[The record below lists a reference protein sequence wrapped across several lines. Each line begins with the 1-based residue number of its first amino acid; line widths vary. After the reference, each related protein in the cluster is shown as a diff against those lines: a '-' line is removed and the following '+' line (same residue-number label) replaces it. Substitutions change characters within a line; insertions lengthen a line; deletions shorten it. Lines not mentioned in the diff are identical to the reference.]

1 MYLNVYNWILFKV
14 ESNFEN
20 LIIKSISVSY
30 ILKILLNF
38 ILENFKKIKINT
50 TNEYFFILL
59 LFSLITATVIALI
72 LKSDKVNNFLLKF
85 NIGRTTNKNIWD
97 DIIKNDTWVR
107 VFMTDNTSY
116 IGYFRYGEEN
126 AREPIIVLTRYK
138 RLDQN
143 ENILEDRTNSDKD
156 LIVLNTKDFEKI
168 EIIYD

>member
-1 MYLNVYNWILFKV
+1 M
-14 ESNFEN
+14 
-20 LIIKSISVSY
+20 
-30 ILKILLNF
+30 
-38 ILENFKKIKINT
+38 
-50 TNEYFFILL
+50 L

-107 VFMTDNTSY
+107 VFMKDNTSY

-143 ENILEDRTNSDKD
+143 ENILEDRTDSHKD